1 VAARGW
7 RRQGSSWAEFE
18 TQRLTD
24 PKTAKTQTESGS
36 ERSKF
41 AALEAELIG
50 KLEGDRTL

>member
-1 VAARGW
+1 VAARDW
-7 RRQGSSWAEFE
+7 RRQDSSWAEFE

-41 AALEAELIG
+41 AALEAEPIG